1 MLKLINTKIALFDF
15 DDTLCIHE
23 KHGPSGHREYI
34 KDMILGIDHWTDHGC
49 TINAQLK
56 SFMDICI
63 TQGIRIGLI
72 SYTDSYLHMQMK
84 QKWVEENY
92 QVKIENF
99 CVGSFEMKIDLMQGL
114 CDAYQYAPDEILFVD
129 DALANLEAAEAS
141 GFQACTP
148 MEVVNYINNCA

>member
-1 MLKLINTKIALFDF
+1 MLNLKKTKIALFDF

-23 KHGPSGHREYI
+23 KHGPGGHREYI
-34 KDMILGIDHWTDHGC
+34 QDMILGKDHWTDHGC
-49 TINAQLK
+49 TTNVQLK

-63 TQGIRIGLI
+63 KQGIRIGLI
-72 SYTDSYLHMQMK
+72 SYTDSFLHMQMK

-99 CVGSFEMKIDLMQGL
+99 CVGSFDMKIDIMQGM
-114 CDAYQYAPDEILFVD
+114 CDAYQYDPDEILFVD
-129 DALANLEAAEAS
+129 DALANLEVAEAA

-148 MEVVNYINNCA
+148 MEVVNYINNCT